1 MLIWDYF
8 CKVMQICYSAERDY
22 QRDVGIKDPSMIFQV
37 IREIHRL
44 KQDNFFNSYIV
55 YDLKSK

>member
-8 CKVMQICYSAERDY
+8 CKVMQICYLAERDY